1 MLFSKGGGAKRHPL
15 FFSPKKKT
23 KSTKLIRRYIPFTIL
38 TRTPSD
44 DIAMIHD
51 RMPVILPR
59 EAAADWLN
67 PRYHGE
73 EILSA
78 ALTNMKYHELKG
90 AAKRDTLDGY
100 PI

>member
-1 MLFSKGGGAKRHPL
+1 
-15 FFSPKKKT
+15 
-23 KSTKLIRRYIPFTIL
+23 
-38 TRTPSD
+38 
-44 DIAMIHD
+44 MIHD

-67 PRYHGE
+67 PRYDGE
-73 EILSA
+73 ELLSA
-78 ALTNMKYHELKG
+78 ALTNMKYDEVKG

>member
-1 MLFSKGGGAKRHPL
+1 MTGVQTCALPILAGIYRFENNLPV
-15 FFSPKKKT
+15 
-23 KSTKLIRRYIPFTIL
+23 FTIL